1 MRVFLLAHLY
11 ASLPQDL
18 GGVLS
23 ARAFVGWYNGL
34 PEHAHVSNSEGL
46 KEYDCSRVKLIRI
59 VQGVKGSRI
68 VQGVKGSRIVQG
80 VKGSRIVQGVKG
92 SRIVQGVKGSRIVQG
107 VKGSRIVQG
116 VKGSRIVQGVKG
128 SRIVRVISQETGP
141 PLNHHLL
148 ISLLNFPYTFSL
160 SNHTY
165 PKLFGL

>member
-46 KEYDCSRVKLIRI
+46 REYDCSRVKLIRI
-59 VQGVKGSRI
+59 VHRVKGSRI

-92 SRIVQGVKGSRIVQG
+92 SRIVQGVKR
-107 VKGSRIVQG
+107 
-116 VKGSRIVQGVKG
+116 SRIVQGVKG

-148 ISLLNFPYTFSL
+148 IPHLIAVYLYTPSYLVYKMQPFE
-160 SNHTY
+160 
-165 PKLFGL
+165 

>member
-107 VKGSRIVQG
+107 VKGSRIV
-116 VKGSRIVQGVKG
+116 
-128 SRIVRVISQETGP
+128 RVISQETGP